1 MGLFS
6 WIKDKYNESRL
17 NKADRLVQEKRFSEA
32 EEIYKKL
39 FYDHLL
45 AVPHLANMF
54 VSSSNSVDERI
65 SALKKIVE
73 LGGFAND
80 GNRHLYET
88 ELKAHIRNMESQAS
102 TLFHNKQ
109 YKQAVSL
116 IDSLIPLKGSDAAF
130 MNRVHQYH
138 AYLSFSIL
146 TQTARYQE
154 HLDDTIKELK
164 AYAPSCKSDIKY
176 FVDNLTAGSYYYRA
190 IKLLHPFLSLA
201 SENREQIVKFVVA
214 ILSGKDKGIK
224 NPSKI
229 SSYCDDKKI
238 CADVADRLFKL
249 SRDAANKKDYQ
260 TSVLFDNFAAEF
272 LSSDNNFNVARCS
285 HIFKELEP
293 RADAKEIKA
302 LLDKAKELKLTNE
315 QIQNLKKN
323 IATLARQASSGQGIE
338 ICRLFIS
345 EKDFDAIYIKQAER
359 LASTRAAAINTNE
372 LMSVIK
378 NNTDEDSFVDVLA
391 PFVKIIPQFGSTFVK
406 SAIDKIVRHKSMPFL
421 RQYWKV
427 KEDYVFFNQLISPS
441 SDLSKDT
448 VNYIVDNK
456 KDFLYNGNLL
466 AAFLKAIDKLKDDA
480 FAYEAAEKMYAK
492 GCDILYYFID
502 KTNSRCDKLND
513 EESVKLID
521 RTLKSIDYLH
531 NDKPIWIPLFI
542 RKRNIEKK
550 TITTLSQSIP
560 FCRESIDT
568 ILNSSVD
575 VNSVSEP
582 SYFAVWEEYADLTLK
597 KADSQPK
604 DKAIQ
609 NLSEVK
615 NLISANCHSYPKQQI
630 LTDNLNTRLAK
641 LRWEIGKEYEEDEEY
656 DDAISQYK
664 AIVKEGAA
672 SYVSK
677 AEFRNLICHIKGN
690 RIYDSIDAD
699 IKKALSKKS
708 FQALKDDLAY
718 RYACM
723 LIKTTHP
730 SEAENILRTYLPTE
744 TGLIAL
750 CENIY
755 IKESEK
761 YLEEF
766 NAKMAAVAEGTMPL
780 QEAIDLFN
788 NFSDYKQVISR
799 SLTDTTN
806 KFVSYRRKLENYII
820 RLLFEEEKYSL
831 AFSKLLSMYPNFYE
845 DDTNFRNVAIAALG
859 IVEGDDNR
867 VNDDLYKKSIS
878 IWLSA
883 IYNDRLFVKSLDYTS
898 WDDPFSFTLDG
909 SLGNSSDDDYEE
921 LPDNI
926 NFEAPIENKNI
937 AISDVQNSLITRMET
952 HIRNNKP
959 DFEQFFNEE
968 KESLDAL
975 ISLRLDEDCII
986 AAPYFASRYK
996 VVLES
1001 IKDSFDAELTFGYG
1015 NEEDVLSLGIKYGF
1029 DDGDYSRYREAL
1041 ACVDKCK
1048 NAIGTTISR
1057 LRTELSATSKIKEFG
1072 KLYDSL
1078 RAFFSSKMNEAIK
1091 SKMGYKKFIDIY
1103 EIVCQAFKDNALSL
1117 AFSQYANSEVVHL
1130 LNEDEMSLRDGV
1142 GYMVRVYNVAPS
1154 SIQVKKNLEGMLCN
1168 LAASCAETPNSSD
1181 EQVLNKALRDTGST
1195 FRAQVED
1202 ARIQG
1207 ELSAIV
1213 DKVNNNRMT
1222 KSSALSAVYDL
1233 YKKNPNNDRICV
1245 NLVTLCDMC
1254 IIEYIIKDKTGS
1266 YSVQSILDKLN
1277 NNKSA
1282 TFNRHKGKLA
1292 QSYADIWDELPID
1305 LRMLILGIGAPGTVL
1320 SSKGLAIKR
1329 GLEYYKKLGDVPTS
1343 RGYGG
1348 LFG

>member
-32 EEIYKKL
+32 EEIYRKL
-39 FYDHLL
+39 FYNHLL

-73 LGGFAND
+73 LGSFAND
-80 GNRHLYET
+80 GNRHLYDT

-116 IDSLIPLKGSDAAF
+116 IDSLISLRGSDAAF

-138 AYLSFSIL
+138 AYLSFSIIA
-146 TQTARYQE
+146 QTARYQE

-176 FVDNLTAGSYYYRA
+176 FVDNLTASSYYYRA
-190 IKLLHPFLSLA
+190 IKLLQPFLSLS
-201 SENREQIVKFVVA
+201 SEYREQIVKFVVA

-224 NPSKI
+224 KPSKI

-293 RADAKEIKA
+293 RADAKEIKD
-302 LLDKAKELKLTNE
+302 LLGKAKDLKLTNE
-315 QIQNLKKN
+315 QILNLKKN
-323 IATLARQASSGQGIE
+323 IATVARQASPGQGID

-345 EKDFDAIYIKQAER
+345 EKDFDAIYIRQAER
-359 LASTRAAAINTNE
+359 LASTRVAAINTNE

-378 NNTDEDSFVDVLA
+378 NNTDEDSFVDVLV
-391 PFVKIIPQFGSTFVK
+391 PFVKFIPQYGSTFVK

-421 RQYWKV
+421 KQYWKV
-427 KEDYVFFNQLISPS
+427 KEDVAFFNQLISPS

-448 VNYIVDNK
+448 VNYITDNN
-456 KDFLYNGNLL
+456 KDFLHNGTLL
-466 AAFLKAIDKLKDDA
+466 SAFLKAIDKLKDND
-480 FAYEAAEKMYAK
+480 FAYEAAERMYAK
-492 GCDILYYFID
+492 GCGVLHYFID
-502 KTNSRCDKLND
+502 KTNSRCDKLNG

-531 NDKPIWIPLFI
+531 NDNPIWISLFI

-568 ILNSSVD
+568 ILNSSLD

-582 SYFAVWEEYADLTLK
+582 SYFALWEEYADLALK
-597 KADSQPK
+597 KAESQPK

-615 NLISANCHSYPKQQI
+615 NFISANCQSYPKQQI
-630 LTDNLNTRLAK
+630 LTDNLNTRIAK
-641 LRWEIGKEYEEDEEY
+641 LRWEIGKEYEEDGEY
-656 DDAISQYK
+656 DNAISQYK
-664 AIVKEGAA
+664 AIVMEGAA
-672 SYVSK
+672 SFAPK

-690 RIYDSIDAD
+690 RLYGSIDAD
-699 IKKALSKKS
+699 IKKALGKKS

-723 LIKTTHP
+723 LIKNTH
-730 SEAENILRTYLPTE
+730 SCEAEKILRTYLPTE

-766 NAKMAAVAEGTMPL
+766 NAKMAAVADGTMTL
-780 QEAIDLFN
+780 QEALDFFN

-806 KFVSYRRKLENYII
+806 KFVSYRRKLETYII
-820 RLLFEEEKYSL
+820 RLLFDEEKYAL
-831 AFSKLLSMYPNFYE
+831 AFSKLLSMYPKYYE

-859 IVEGDDNR
+859 IVESDDTRINE
-867 VNDDLYKKSIS
+867 DLYKKAIS

-926 NFEAPIENKNI
+926 NFEEPIENQNI

-986 AAPYFASRYK
+986 GAPYFASQYK
-996 VVLES
+996 DVLES
-1001 IKDSFDAELTFGYG
+1001 IKDSFDAELSFGYG
-1015 NEEDVLSLGIKYGF
+1015 NEEDVLCLGVKYGF
-1029 DDGDYSRYREAL
+1029 RDNEYAEYKEAEL
-1041 ACVDKCK
+1041 CADSCK
-1048 NAIGTTISR
+1048 AAHMKNVTQLKTS
-1057 LRTELSATSKIKEFG
+1057 LNSLSKVKKFD
-1072 KLYDSL
+1072 KLYASL
-1078 RAFFSSKMNEAIK
+1078 KAFFSSKMNEAIK
-1091 SKMGYKKFIDIY
+1091 AKMEYKQFIDIY
-1103 EIVCQAFKDNALSL
+1103 EIVCNAFNDVSLSL
-1117 AFSQYANSEVVHL
+1117 GFSQYANSQVIRL
-1130 LNEDEMSLRDGV
+1130 LSDDSMKERDCAV
-1142 GYMVRVYNVAPS
+1142 CLARIFKIAPNN
-1154 SIQVKKNLEGMLCN
+1154 IQVKQNLEG
-1168 LAASCAETPNSSD
+1168 
-1181 EQVLNKALRDTGST
+1181 VLRALVRIC
-1195 FRAQVED
+1195 VEKND
-1202 ARIQG
+1202 QTDQNALNNAVSIAGPSFQR
-1207 ELSAIV
+1207 IV
-1213 DKVNNNRMT
+1213 DLAMIVQKVNNDKMT
-1222 KSSALSAVYDL
+1222 KKDALPAVYNI
-1233 YKKNPNNDRICV
+1233 YKRNKNEDDV
-1245 NLVTLCDMC
+1245 SENLATLCDLC
-1254 IIEYIIKDKTGS
+1254 IWEYIIGDALGS
-1266 YSVQSILDKLN
+1266 YAVRNTIDNILNDRSAAFISHSDCFAKSFFKIMNGLSKENRMSILFGINLN
-1277 NNKSA
+1277 
-1282 TFNRHKGKLA
+1282 TKGQA
-1292 QSYADIWDELPID
+1292 
-1305 LRMLILGIGAPGTVL
+1305 LR
-1320 SSKGLAIKR
+1320 R
-1329 GLEYYKKLGDVPTS
+1329 GLVYFVKFSPDGVLPDAITKILK
-1343 RGYGG
+1343 
-1348 LFG
+1348 